1 MNERTVVI
9 SKASESRMVFQF
21 ASNSSKP
28 GCLIS
33 QDAFQLP
40 DPTFFEAEAKLRVS
54 LSDFAQ
60 SIG

>member
-9 SKASESRMVFQF
+9 SKVSESRMVFQF
-21 ASNSSKP
+21 ASNPSMP

-40 DPTFFEAEAKLRVS
+40 GPAFFDAEANLRV
-54 LSDFAQ
+54 L
-60 SIG
+60 